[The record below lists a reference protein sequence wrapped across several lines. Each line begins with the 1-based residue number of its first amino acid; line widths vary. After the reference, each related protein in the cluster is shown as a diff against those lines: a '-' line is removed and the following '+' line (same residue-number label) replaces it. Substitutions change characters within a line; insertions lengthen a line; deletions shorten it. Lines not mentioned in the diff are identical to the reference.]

1 MKAAFKSFQDWQ
13 KLKRCNY
20 KNILK
25 IAQLRKREE
34 KLNHLI
40 ARQQEEIS
48 TLRIEVEQLNSYIT
62 SELCETVM
70 FHDGEEEEEEVEG
83 EQVEGGKVEVGG
95 GEEEEEDAERVQVD
109 K

>member
-40 ARQQEEIS
+40 VRQQEEIS

-70 FHDGEEEEEEVEG
+70 FHDGEE
-83 EQVEGGKVEVGG
+83 QVEGGKVEVGG
-95 GEEEEEDAERVQVD
+95 EEDAERVQVD